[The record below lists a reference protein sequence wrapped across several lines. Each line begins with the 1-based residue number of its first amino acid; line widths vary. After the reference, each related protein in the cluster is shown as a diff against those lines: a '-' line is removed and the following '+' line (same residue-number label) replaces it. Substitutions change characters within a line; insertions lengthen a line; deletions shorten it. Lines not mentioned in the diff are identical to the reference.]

1 MKKAGEDASQDE
13 ECDWLMDVG
22 NTRRGAGIFF
32 FFFVGRRRE
41 TVMSFVLEI
50 PKFEERWDDQQDM

>member
-32 FFFVGRRRE
+32 FFCRE
-41 TVMSFVLEI
+41 KKGDSDEFCFGNTQV
-50 PKFEERWDDQQDM
+50 